1 MKVVILAGGRPST
14 ITDEQGGIPKPMAEI
29 GGRPLIWHIMKSFS
43 SHGFQDFIVCGGYKV
58 EMLKEYFLN
67 YEYYESDITIDLGNG
82 SVQVH
87 NRPQEEWKVM
97 VVNTGLNASTAQ
109 RVAQIENYIIEEDFI
124 VTYGDCLSDIDIL
137 GLLDFH
143 RKHKKLVTLAVAG
156 TTGRNE
162 ALRMD
167 DTGKLLEKAS
177 DVVSGAWTNAC
188 TYVLRKEVFSL
199 LDNGVLHLEQQLMNK
214 LVPLGEMV
222 TYKHYG
228 FWVPVETY
236 RDRMRLEQ
244 MWSSGNVPW
253 LG

>member
-14 ITDEQGGIPKPMAEI
+14 ITDEQGGVPKPMAEV

-43 SHGFQDFIVCGGYKV
+43 FHGLNEFIVCGGYKV

-67 YEYYESDITIDLGNG
+67 YDYYESDITVDLKNN

-87 NRPQEEWKVM
+87 KHPDENWKVM
-97 VVNTGLNASTAQ
+97 VADTGLNTSTAQ
-109 RVAQIENYIIEEDFI
+109 RIVKVEKYISEEDFI
-124 VTYGDCLSDIDIL
+124 VTYGDCLSDMDIL
-137 GLLDFH
+137 GMLAF
-143 RKHKKLVTLAVAG
+143 HKKHGKQVTLAVAG

-167 DTGKLLEKAS
+167 DRGRLLEKAT

-188 TYVLRKEVFSL
+188 IYVLKREVFSL
-199 LDNGVLHLEQQLMNK
+199 LDNKEQHLEQQLMNK
-214 LVPLGEMV
+214 LVPIGEMV

-228 FWVPVETY
+228 FWMPVETY

-244 MWSSGNVPW
+244 MWNNGNVPW
-253 LG
+253 IG